1 MAEPL
6 EVEYHP
12 VSGIPPEYCEY
23 STKAEFEKDISWLL
37 ENRDT
42 AWLTANCK
50 NFKEYFQ
57 DEKSTEVEEK
67 LKELA
72 VTEGQPKVGDV
83 IAKLPGGKVK
93 KKSKSEV
100 TIERN
105 VRNKRKCITT
115 VRGLEN
121 FNIKLADA
129 SKLFGKKFACG
140 ASVVKGPA
148 DKDQIDIQGDF
159 QDDLVEF
166 ILEKFK
172 EVAKDNL
179 YFLEKERRTPAC

>member
-1 MAEPL
+1 MGVCTGATSC
-6 EVEYHP
+6 
-12 VSGIPPEYCEY
+12 VSGSILRYLGPMSP
-23 STKAEFEKDISWLL
+23 
-37 ENRDT
+37 N
-42 AWLTANCK
+42 
-50 NFKEYFQ
+50 
-57 DEKSTEVEEK
+57 
-67 LKELA
+67 
-72 VTEGQPKVGDV
+72 DV
-83 IAKLPGGKVK
+83 QVK